1 MCCGVRS
8 DARLVEQLWCQCLCE
23 RFDLAGELALLNG
36 QLQHP
41 ACDRAEREQA
51 AAQLRVVSATGSGCR
66 EPLHEAR
73 TGEGPQLAAQR
84 LRRGDQEIPELAERG
99 PLRVDGACSCSDKR
113 LQRLSLAARTW
124 RRGPHS
130 REHAA
135 RRTDRVERVSLAA
148 SASLSA

>member
-23 RFDLAGELALLNG
+23 RFDLAGELALLDG

-66 EPLHEAR
+66 ESR
-73 TGEGPQLAAQR
+73 WS
-84 LRRGDQEIPELAERG
+84 RGLG
-99 PLRVDGACSCSDKR
+99 
-113 LQRLSLAARTW
+113 
-124 RRGPHS
+124 
-130 REHAA
+130 
-135 RRTDRVERVSLAA
+135 AA
-148 SASLSA
+148 SQPDREQCSNHVALGS

>member
-23 RFDLAGELALLNG
+23 RFDLAGELALLDG

-99 PLRVDGACSCSDKR
+99 RHVRGAWPTKSRETSEPPSAFLGR
-113 LQRLSLAARTW
+113 PQRLRLLG
-124 RRGPHS
+124 RG
-130 REHAA
+130 
-135 RRTDRVERVSLAA
+135 RRT
-148 SASLSA
+148 